1 MRSFFLRMFG
11 VAKDTLPKE
20 EKELQELDLEAVQF
34 SYTRESIAKMCFEQ
48 NWDFIRSVEEAEQ
61 NGYDTF
67 EVSVTFSLKNVPVW
81 YMQKLAAEA
90 KTKICGAQDEKLLSQ

>member
-1 MRSFFLRMFG
+1 MKSFFLNMFG
-11 VAKDTLPKE
+11 VAKDTLPQKE
-20 EKELQELDLEAVQF
+20 ELSELDLEAVQF
-34 SYTRESIAKMCFEQ
+34 SYTRESIVKMCFEQ

-67 EVSVTFSLKNVPVW
+67 ELSVRFSLKNVPVW

-90 KTKICGAQDEKLLSQ
+90 KAKICGAQDEKLLSQ